1 MRRAKRKQRRQRRF
15 RLLVLLLLIG
25 LALVYQ
31 NLSEAQKRF
40 VQNIL
45 KQAPYLPAR
54 YAV

>member
-1 MRRAKRKQRRQRRF
+1 MRCKKQRHCG
-15 RLLVLLLLIG
+15 VWLLLLLVG

-40 VQNIL
+40 IQNIL
-45 KQAPYLPAR
+45 RQVPYLPAR

>member
-1 MRRAKRKQRRQRRF
+1 MRHTKRRRSNSW
-15 RLLVLLLLIG
+15 LLVLLLLAG

-45 KQAPYLPAR
+45 RQAPYLPAR

>member
-1 MRRAKRKQRRQRRF
+1 MRRKKQKRCGVW
-15 RLLVLLLLIG
+15 LLLLLIG

-45 KQAPYLPAR
+45 RQAPYMPAR

>member
-1 MRRAKRKQRRQRRF
+1 
-15 RLLVLLLLIG
+15 LLLLLVG

-40 VQNIL
+40 IQNIL
-45 KQAPYLPAR
+45 RQVPYLPAR

>member
-1 MRRAKRKQRRQRRF
+1 MRRAKQKQRRF

-45 KQAPYLPAR
+45 RQAPYLPAR

>member
-1 MRRAKRKQRRQRRF
+1 MRRKKQKRCGF
-15 RLLVLLLLIG
+15 WLLLFLVGLVL
-25 LALVYQ
+25 VYR

-45 KQAPYLPAR
+45 RQVPYLPAR

>member
-1 MRRAKRKQRRQRRF
+1 MQHPKRRRGHLA
-15 RLLVLLLLIG
+15 LWILLLLVG

-31 NLSEAQKRF
+31 NLSEPQKRF

-45 KQAPYLPAR
+45 RQAPYLPAR

>member
-1 MRRAKRKQRRQRRF
+1 MRRAKRKQRRF
-15 RLLVLLLLIG
+15 RLLVLLLLIA

-31 NLSEAQKRF
+31 NLNEAQKHF

-45 KQAPYLPAR
+45 RQAPYLPAR

>member
-1 MRRAKRKQRRQRRF
+1 MCCKKRKSYGF
-15 RLLVLLLLIG
+15 WLLLLLVG

-45 KQAPYLPAR
+45 RQAPYMPAR